1 MPHDLVTER
10 QDVLNKDA
18 AGAHDMVALAKY
30 EAPSG
35 PDGEIANDPFKTMDM
50 ANAKWMA
57 DALLRYYPGVPWRCI
72 YDGRQKMAYFSI
84 PILMGINKFW
94 AINLT
99 TDQLTDG
106 LLMRAGGEL
115 LERYGMRRGRMHLDQ
130 FLEAREKHSALV
142 VPSRMVPD

>member
-10 QDVLNKDA
+10 QDVILKDA
-18 AGAHDMVALAKY
+18 RGAHDMVALAKY
-30 EAPSG
+30 EAPANAEG
-35 PDGEIANDPFKTMDM
+35 GIAYDPFKTMDM

-57 DALLRYYPGVPWRCI
+57 DVLLKAYPGYPWRCV
-72 YDGRQKMAYFSI
+72 YDGHQKMAYLSI

-99 TDQLTDG
+99 TDQMTDG
-106 LLMRAGGEL
+106 LLKRAGGEL
-115 LERYGMRRGRMHLDQ
+115 LERYEIPRGRFELTP

-142 VPSRMVPD
+142 VPGRKVPG